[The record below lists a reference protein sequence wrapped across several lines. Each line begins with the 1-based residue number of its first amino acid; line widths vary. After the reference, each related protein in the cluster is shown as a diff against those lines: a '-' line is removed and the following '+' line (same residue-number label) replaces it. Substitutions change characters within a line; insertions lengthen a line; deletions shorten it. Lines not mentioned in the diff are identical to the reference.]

1 MGLGSKLKNMNV
13 FDDGASYLG
22 IATEVTLVKLAR
34 KFEGFRAAGM
44 DGEIDID
51 MGQEKLE
58 LEYTLGGLVSAAL
71 GGFGLATHD
80 GKMVR
85 FAGAYQA
92 DDTGLVTPVEIIV
105 RGRHQEID
113 MGNAKPG
120 ADTEHKFKMSCSYYK
135 LIVNGRDV
143 IKIDIPGMV
152 LEVNG
157 VDRLA
162 AHRVAIGL

>member
-1 MGLGSKLKNMNV
+1 MGLAAKLKNMNT
-13 FDDGASYLG
+13 FDDGRSHLG
-22 IATEVTLVKLAR
+22 IATEVTLPKLAR
-34 KFEGFRAAGM
+34 KMEGFRAAGM
-44 DGEIDID
+44 DGEVDID

-58 LEYTLGGLVSAAL
+58 LEYTLGGVVADAI

-80 GKMVR
+80 GKLVR

-92 DDTGLVTPVEIIV
+92 DDTGQVIPVEVVV

-120 ADTEHKFKMSCSYYK
+120 GDTEHKYKTSCSYYK
-135 LIVNGRDV
+135 LIVNGREIVEIDV
-143 IKIDIPGMV
+143 VGMIFK
-152 LEVNG
+152 VNG

-162 AHRVAIGL
+162 AQRAAIGL